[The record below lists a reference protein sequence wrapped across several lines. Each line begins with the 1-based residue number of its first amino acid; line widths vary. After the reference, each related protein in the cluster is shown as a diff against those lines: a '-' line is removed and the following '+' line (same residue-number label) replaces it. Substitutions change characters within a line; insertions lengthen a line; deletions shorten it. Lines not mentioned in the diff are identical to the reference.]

1 MMNNETKAV
10 IKIHSITHKGTV
22 LLAGSSRGRLDMI
35 ERKDAVAGV
44 QYTLGGKGDKEAVKP
59 SAWSGVYDSVPS
71 QLLYTILGIAFGDRG
86 IKGHS
91 AL

>member
-1 MMNNETKAV
+1 MPWPEF
-10 IKIHSITHKGTV
+10 
-22 LLAGSSRGRLDMI
+22 SS
-35 ERKDAVAGV
+35 
-44 QYTLGGKGDKEAVKP
+44 YTSGGKGDKEAVKP